1 MNYAMLVMIGGGLGS
16 LFRYWMF
23 LGVHGWLGRAFPY
36 GTLSVNVIGSF
47 LMGLLSVIIFERF
60 HEHADFL
67 RAFLLI
73 GLLGG
78 FTTFSAFSIETLGL
92 FEKGE
97 VIKACFNILLS
108 VGLCL
113 IAALSGAF
121 IGRQASI

>member
-1 MNYAMLVMIGGGLGS
+1 MNHAILVVIGGGIGS
-16 LFRYWMF
+16 LLRYWMF
-23 LGVHGWLGRAFPY
+23 LGVHGCFGRTFPY
-36 GTLSVNVIGSF
+36 GTLSVNVIGSL

-78 FTTFSAFSIETLGL
+78 FTTFSAFSIETLTL
-92 FEKGE
+92 FEEGE
-97 VIKACFNILLS
+97 MIKVCLNIFIS

-113 IAALSGAF
+113 LSAFLGVF